1 MLINWTK
8 TEAEGGVLHSSQDVE
23 GYEIFEPL
31 GNEGYYVRRT
41 VAECDDIGPT
51 ETFKDAEDIIL
62 KIGIALI
69 NFEEKLWCVC
79 AAQAMQA
86 MQADPVLGDGTASLV
101 EDTAP

>member
-8 TEAEGGVLHSSQDVE
+8 TETEGGLLHSSQEVE

-31 GNEGYYVRRT
+31 GNEGYFVRRT

-69 NFEEKLWCVC
+69 QFEEKLWRVS
-79 AAQAMQA
+79 AALALKA
-86 MQADPVLGDGTASLV
+86 APVLGDGTACQV
-101 EDTAP
+101 EETAP